1 MDSISWLKYKSSVPI
16 RALFFLL
23 LNWWVMVTWQ
33 INNYKK
39 ALKNNLDYAE
49 AHFNLGYVCK
59 DKGDLEAAIASYNQ
73 ALMLLRAFF
82 HSR

>member
-1 MDSISWLKYKSSVPI
+1 
-16 RALFFLL
+16 
-23 LNWWVMVTWQ
+23 MVTWQ